1 MHHNIAI
8 VLMSTPAKSDTNL
21 TATDSLLFITCVGTS
36 NITSY
41 LPKLSAPYINLTKLN
56 MV

>member
-1 MHHNIAI
+1 
-8 VLMSTPAKSDTNL
+8 MSTPAKSDTNL